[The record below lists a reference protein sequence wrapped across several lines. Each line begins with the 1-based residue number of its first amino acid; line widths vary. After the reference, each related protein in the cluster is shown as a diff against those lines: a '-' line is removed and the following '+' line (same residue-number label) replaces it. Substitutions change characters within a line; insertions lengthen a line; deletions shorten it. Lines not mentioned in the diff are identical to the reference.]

1 MSFRARFD
9 VGKTNPVNLV
19 IGIVIMAAI
28 FYGLFKLTQW
38 LFTLLY
44 YVAPVLLIATLIID
58 ISVVKEYIQTLGKWV
73 KRNAPMG
80 IAAIALSVVFAPV
93 PIAYLFIK
101 AIMKRKINKYVEN
114 QRRIEEG
121 DLVDF
126 EELESHPLER
136 RETTRRLSDEDT
148 V

>member
-1 MSFRARFD
+1 MSFRAKFD
-9 VGKTNPVNLV
+9 LGKTNPVNLV
-19 IGIVIMAAI
+19 IGILIMVAI

-44 YVAPVLLIATLIID
+44 YVAPLLLIATLIID
-58 ISVVKEYIQTLGKWV
+58 INVVKEYIQTLGKLV
-73 KRNAPMG
+73 KRNTPLG

-93 PIAYLFIK
+93 PIAYMFIK
-101 AIMKRKINKYVEN
+101 AIMKRKVDKYIEN

-126 EELESHPLER
+126 EELESRPLER
-136 RETTRRLSDEDT
+136 KETRRLNDDDT

>member
-9 VGKTNPVNLV
+9 LGKTNPVNLI
-19 IGIVIMAAI
+19 IGILIMVAV
-28 FYGLFKLTQW
+28 FSGLFKLTQW
-38 LFTLLY
+38 LFTLLD
-44 YVAPVLLIATLIID
+44 YVSPLLLIATLISEING
-58 ISVVKEYIQTLGKWV
+58 VKEYIQSLGKLV
-73 KRNAPMG
+73 KRNTPLG

-101 AIMKRKINKYVEN
+101 ALMKRKVDKFIED

-126 EELESHPLER
+126 EELESRPLKRNE
-136 RETTRRLSDEDT
+136 TRRLNDDDT

>member
-9 VGKTNPVNLV
+9 LGKTNPINLI
-19 IGIVIMAAI
+19 IGILIMIAV

-44 YVAPVLLIATLIID
+44 YVAPLLLIATLIMD
-58 ISVVKEYIQTLGKWV
+58 INVVKEYIQTLGKLV
-73 KRNAPMG
+73 KRNTPVG

-101 AIMKRKINKYVEN
+101 ALMKRNANKFIEN
-114 QRRIEEG
+114 QRRIEQG

-126 EELESHPLER
+126 EELESRPLER
-136 RETTRRLSDEDT
+136 TETRRLNDEDT

>member
-9 VGKTNPVNLV
+9 LGKTNPVNLI
-19 IGIVIMAAI
+19 IGILIMVAV
-28 FYGLFKLTQW
+28 FSGLFKLTQW
-38 LFTLLY
+38 LFTLLD
-44 YVAPVLLIATLIID
+44 YVSPLLLIATLISEING
-58 ISVVKEYIQTLGKWV
+58 VKDYIQSLGKLV
-73 KRNAPMG
+73 KRNTPLG

-101 AIMKRKINKYVEN
+101 ALMKRKVDKFIED

-126 EELESHPLER
+126 EELESRPLKRNE
-136 RETTRRLSDEDT
+136 TRRLNDDDT